1 MRLTRVLLSALSI
14 LIWFA
19 IVDYGGPPA
28 FAADQPPAPTAK
40 PKLTTDRRTIALK
53 AGSSKHTAGEQR
65 SNEPETLNHSKY
77 KYVTGDD
84 YKRRARQFEASVR
97 RLSEHNS
104 KANMAQAQC
113 IDSATRFTCTSNTLL
128 TIDEFKIRG
137 AGVANPVPAI
147 SPQEAAYVAVARLR
161 LTAPRPMI
169 GPPPSINEW
178 KMAAVGYPMWLW
190 AEGNL
195 DPAPVSDS
203 VEDISVSLNARL
215 VKIVYDMGDGHK
227 LTCTN
232 VSRAWTRSVT
242 PGTPSPACGY
252 TYQKPSLPHG
262 KYTITANA
270 VWAVDWQVNGVTG
283 TIPFYNSASTSV
295 PVGELQVLVR

>member
-1 MRLTRVLLSALSI
+1 MRVIACIVTMLIVTFGVLECGPSAAASDGQTVGTKANEAFVKAWKNHEKPPPPRLKTPGARTKKPKYTFVPKAEYQKRTAANRANVQKI
-14 LIWFA
+14 IDHNNA
-19 IVDYGGPPA
+19 ITNARAVCTDSPTTFGCGGTYLPLPDPLNIRPA
-28 FAADQPPAPTAK
+28 GDPAPPAPT
-40 PKLTTDRRTIALK
+40 L
-53 AGSSKHTAGEQR
+53 
-65 SNEPETLNHSKY
+65 
-77 KYVTGDD
+77 
-84 YKRRARQFEASVR
+84 
-97 RLSEHNS
+97 
-104 KANMAQAQC
+104 
-113 IDSATRFTCTSNTLL
+113 
-128 TIDEFKIRG
+128 
-137 AGVANPVPAI
+137 
-147 SPQEAAYVAVARLR
+147 SPQQAAYYAFARLR